1 MNTKLLSFSRC
12 AAVASLFSALIC
24 ASNAFA
30 ETNTVIEGMK
40 VEPMQAKVGDTV
52 KITVTGTEGDIPN
65 CGLKLH
71 FGDGMTRDF
80 KLTKAGMLPL
90 VVEYK
95 YEKAGDFKVM
105 AEPKMVT
112 SHLKCIGKNQNVMVK
127 VAALPAPVAAPVPA
141 PAPAPVAAAPAAAP
155 ATKAAGPSCP
165 EGWKLDAKSVV
176 KKTGAFKC
184 TAASGTKLPEKKLTC
199 PGDLSYVENSK
210 KGMIACQL

>member
-1 MNTKLLSFSRC
+1 MNTKLFSFTRC
-12 AAVASLFSALIC
+12 AALALLSSAVIC
-24 ASNAFA
+24 AGNAFA
-30 ETNTVIEGMK
+30 EPNTVIEGMK

-80 KLTKAGMLPL
+80 KLTKPGMLPL

-127 VAALPAPVAAPVPA
+127 VAVLPAPVAAPA
-141 PAPAPVAAAPAAAP
+141 PAPAPVAVAPAPAAPAAK
-155 ATKAAGPSCP
+155 ATGPSCP